1 MTEEDIRAYPLSWP
15 IGRPRAK
22 SREAAPFHAKAT
34 ETRTRPSGEKY
45 TISKTRVRSI
55 SEGVRAVAE
64 ELRRFGASGVVIS
77 TNVKPTLS
85 GTPSRETPKGND
97 PGVAVYFRLNGQPHA
112 IAVDKWDRV
121 ADNLTAVSKH
131 IEAIRGQLRWGC
143 ADVAQVFAGF
153 RALPA
158 VGAPKPWWT
167 IMGFREP
174 PASPEVLERKRDELA
189 RLHHPDRGGNPNQM
203 AEINAAYDQGRQAL
217 ERRAP

>member
-1 MTEEDIRAYPLSWP
+1 MSDEDIRAYPLSWP

-22 SREAAPFHAKAT
+22 YREAAPFHAKAT
-34 ETRTRPSGEKY
+34 ETRTYPNGVKY
-45 TISKTRVRSI
+45 QVSRKRVRSI
-55 SEGVRAVAE
+55 SEAVRYVAE
-64 ELRRFGASGVVIS
+64 ELRRFEAVGVVIS

-85 GTPSRETPKGND
+85 GMPSRETPKGDD
-97 PGVAVYFRLNGQPHA
+97 PGVAVYFRLSGQPHA
-112 IAVDKWDRV
+112 MSCDKWNRV
-121 ADNLTAVSKH
+121 ADNLAALAKH

-167 IMGFREP
+167 ILGFREP
-174 PASPEVLERKRDELA
+174 PDAVEVLERKRDELA

-203 AEINAAYDQGRQAL
+203 AEINAAYDQGKQVL